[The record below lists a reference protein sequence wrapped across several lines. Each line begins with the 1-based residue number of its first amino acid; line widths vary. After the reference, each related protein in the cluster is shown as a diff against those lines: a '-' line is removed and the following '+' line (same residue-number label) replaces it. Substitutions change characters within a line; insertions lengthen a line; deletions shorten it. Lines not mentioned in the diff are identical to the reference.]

1 MKTLSILTAAACL
14 TTAALFAQTESAP
27 EGPPPGPQGFV
38 RGGPGDR
45 RGPIGIGPAGMGMH
59 LGKVVSGAP
68 YSADVNTS
76 NTQTLSDGNTINR
89 TTTGHVARDAQG
101 RTYFQQNI
109 SEGPWA
115 AKGNSTITFL
125 SDPVAGYTYVLN
137 PNTKT
142 AMRRPFKQHEG
153 DRRPAPP
160 DATRQPDSNDRVEA
174 DLGTQLV
181 SGVSANGKSITR
193 TIPAGA
199 IGNSQ
204 PIVEKSEIW
213 TSPDLQVVVLSK
225 RNDPRAGQSTYTL
238 ANIQRTEPNA
248 ALFQLPSDYKVED
261 APFHGP
267 R

>member
-1 MKTLSILTAAACL
+1 VKTLSFLTAAVCL
-14 TTAALFAQTESAP
+14 SAATLFAQTESAP
-27 EGPPPGPQGFV
+27 EGPPPGPHGFM
-38 RGGPGDR
+38 RGGPGGPGGM
-45 RGPIGIGPAGMGMH
+45 GPIGMGMH
-59 LGKVVSGAP
+59 LGKVVAGAP

-76 NTQTLSDGNTINR
+76 TTQTLSDGNTISR
-89 TTTGHVARDAQG
+89 ATTGHVARDGQG
-101 RTYFQQNI
+101 RTYFEQNI

-115 AKGNSTITFL
+115 AKGVTTITFL
-125 SDPVAGYTYVLN
+125 SDPVAGYTYILN
-137 PNTKT
+137 PSTKI
-142 AMRRPFKQHEG
+142 AMRRPFKQHED

-160 DATRQPDSNDRVEA
+160 PDAMRPPRVNDRAEA

-181 SGVSANGKSITR
+181 GGVSASGKSITR

-238 ANIQRTEPNA
+238 TNIQRSEPNA
-248 ALFQLPSDYKVED
+248 TLVQVPSDYKVED
-261 APFHGP
+261 APFHG
-267 R
+267 RR